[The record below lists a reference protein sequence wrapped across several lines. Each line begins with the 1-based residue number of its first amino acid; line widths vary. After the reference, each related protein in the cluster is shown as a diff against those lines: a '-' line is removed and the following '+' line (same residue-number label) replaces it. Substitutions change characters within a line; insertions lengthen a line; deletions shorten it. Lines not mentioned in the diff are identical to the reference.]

1 MEFYKIRMKNYTRKL
16 NFTQRNLEKKSLEYF
31 YSFEN
36 REAIFADI
44 HKSYKFTLMLIKTH
58 H

>member
-1 MEFYKIRMKNYTRKL
+1 MKNYTRKL